1 MGNIINLL
9 REKGEVFTLKYFGL
23 GDLGTANSAKVV
35 IENYD
40 IIKEYLSSKESYKI
54 NILDDY
60 VDYLFTQKIINM
72 KEIIPYLEKGA
83 ELMSS
88 ICEFCLN
95 ESKKYTKG
103 CLIRYLNQDIGN
115 VFDSAQVKNFF
126 GIKDVTLEL
135 CCKYASGLNEEVFE
149 FLIDNQTYALLHN
162 YDTFQRIIEGNSKL
176 KTIFF
181 ERITNEDILMHSP
194 KAVTEALI
202 VFSGSKKKNEGIFNT
217 AVEKVVTYG
226 EQLATELCEE
236 KIIYLNRS
244 IKIIH
249 SFLVAIKN
257 PKANDFKDYVEN
269 AENLINEYIEKEGH
283 EFKYEYS
290 LDSVKELL
298 ESDEPWII
306 KVLALTH
313 SYDSQNK
320 KANAALNFAP
330 KENSVMD
337 LIATTNIPT
346 NDYFTMTH
354 QQALEIIV
362 DCGGQIF
369 FKILSN
375 PEYFTEMMTAY
386 AQILNLILE
395 KLHCEEKDLVKD
407 FELLAQM
414 LHNYFHSHIPEE
426 EREIKTALCYA
437 PAMYCCA
444 LIEKVLRIVYIAL
457 KRKELFIPT
466 NKTTIRNLLS
476 ENNVAINEI
485 LGEYQTKHLRF
496 YLSTDDDDIG
506 FNFRN
511 RLAHWNDITSAYLT
525 NRLLCQ
531 LFYLLASVIGSVYF
545 FVMEKPEETRIEN
558 EENSTVMA

>member
-23 GDLGTANSAKVV
+23 EDLGTENSAKVV

-40 IIKEYLSSKESYKI
+40 IIKEYFFSKVSYEI
-54 NILDDY
+54 NTLDDY
-60 VDYLFTQKIINM
+60 VDYLFMQKIINM
-72 KEIIPYLEKGA
+72 KEIIPHLEKGA

-88 ICEFCLN
+88 ICEFSLN
-95 ESKKYTKG
+95 ESKMYAIG
-103 CLIRYLNQDIGN
+103 SLIQYLNQNIRN
-115 VFDSAQVKNFF
+115 IFDYEQMKNLFK
-126 GIKDVTLEL
+126 IKDVTLEL
-135 CCKYASGLNEEVFE
+135 CCKYASGLNEGVFE
-149 FLIDNQTYALLHN
+149 FLIDDQTYALLHN

-176 KTIFF
+176 KTNFF
-181 ERITNEDILMHSP
+181 ERITNEDILRHSP
-194 KAVTEALI
+194 KEVTATLI
-202 VFSGSKKKNEGIFNT
+202 IFSSSKKKNEGIFNA

-226 EQLATELCEE
+226 ERLATELCEE
-236 KIIYLNRS
+236 NIIYLDRP

-257 PKANDFKDYVEN
+257 PKANDFKGYVEN
-269 AENLINEYIEKEGH
+269 AENLMKKYIKKEGH
-283 EFKYEYS
+283 EFKYECA
-290 LDSVKELL
+290 LNDVKELL
-298 ESDEPWII
+298 ESDKPWII

-320 KANAALNFAP
+320 KTNAVLNFAP

-337 LIATTNIPT
+337 FIATTNIPT
-346 NDYFTMTH
+346 NDYFTMIH
-354 QQALEIIV
+354 QQVLEMIV
-362 DCGGQIF
+362 DCEGQIF

-375 PEYFTEMMTAY
+375 PEPFTEMMTAY
-386 AQILNLILE
+386 AQILNLISE

-414 LHNYFHSHIPEE
+414 MHNYFHSQILEE
-426 EREIKTALCYA
+426 EQKIKTALCYA

-444 LIEKVLRIVYIAL
+444 LIEKVLRTVYITL
-457 KRKELFIPT
+457 KSNELFIPN
-466 NKTTIRNLLS
+466 NKTTIRNILS
-476 ENNVAINEI
+476 DNNAAINEI

-525 NRLLCQ
+525 NRFLCH

-545 FVMEKPEETRIEN
+545 FVTEKPEETWIEN
-558 EENSTVMA
+558 EGNSTVMT

>member
-40 IIKEYLSSKESYKI
+40 IIKEYFSSKESYEI
-54 NILDDY
+54 NTLDNY

-72 KEIIPYLEKGA
+72 EEIIPHLEKGA

-95 ESKKYTKG
+95 ESKRYTAG
-103 CLIRYLNQDIGN
+103 SLIQYLNQNIRN
-115 VFDSAQVKNFF
+115 IFDYEQVKNFF

-149 FLIDNQTYALLHN
+149 FLINNQTYALLHN
-162 YDTFQRIIEGNSKL
+162 YDAFQRIIEGNSKL
-176 KTIFF
+176 KAIFF
-181 ERITNEDILMHSP
+181 ERITNEDILRRSP
-194 KAVTEALI
+194 KEVTAVLI
-202 VFSGSKKKNEGIFNT
+202 IFSSSKKKNEGIFNA

-226 EQLATELCEE
+226 ERLATELCEE
-236 KIIYLNRS
+236 NIIYLDRS

-257 PKANDFKDYVEN
+257 PKANDLKGYVEN
-269 AENLINEYIEKEGH
+269 AENLMNEYIKKEGH

-290 LDSVKELL
+290 LKDVKELL
-298 ESDEPWII
+298 ESDKSWTI

-313 SYDSQNK
+313 SYDFQSK
-320 KANAALNFAP
+320 KVNAVLNFAP
-330 KENSVMD
+330 KGNSVMD
-337 LIATTNIPT
+337 FIATTNIPT

-354 QQALEIIV
+354 QQTLEIIV

-375 PEYFTEMMTAY
+375 PESFTEMMIAY
-386 AQILNLILE
+386 AQILSLILE

-414 LHNYFHSHIPEE
+414 LCNYFHSHILEE

-444 LIEKVLRIVYIAL
+444 LIEKVLRTVYIAL

-476 ENNVAINEI
+476 DNNGVINEI

-496 YLSTDDDDIG
+496 YLSTDEDDIG

-525 NRLLCQ
+525 NRFLCH

-558 EENSTVMA
+558 EENSTVTT

>member
-9 REKGEVFTLKYFGL
+9 RGKGEAFTLKYFGL

-40 IIKEYLSSKESYKI
+40 IIKEYFSSKEIYEI
-54 NILDDY
+54 NTMDDY

-72 KEIIPYLEKGA
+72 EEIIPYLEKGA
-83 ELMSS
+83 ELVSS

-103 CLIRYLNQDIGN
+103 CLIRYLNQNIGN

-176 KTIFF
+176 KTSFF

-194 KAVTEALI
+194 KAVTDALI
-202 VFSGSKKKNEGIFNT
+202 VFSGSKKKNERLFNVV
-217 AVEKVVTYG
+217 VEKVVIYG
-226 EQLATELCEE
+226 EQLVTELCEE
-236 KIIYLNRS
+236 NIIYLDRPIKIIY
-244 IKIIH
+244 

-257 PKANDFKDYVEN
+257 PKANDFKGYVEN
-269 AENLINEYIEKEGH
+269 AENLMNEYIKKEGH

-290 LDSVKELL
+290 LDGVKELL

-330 KENSVMD
+330 KENSAID
-337 LIATTNIPT
+337 LITTTNIPT

-354 QQALEIIV
+354 QQALEIFV
-362 DCGGQIF
+362 DCVGQIF
-369 FKILSN
+369 FKILSK

-407 FELLAQM
+407 FELLAKM
-414 LHNYFHSHIPEE
+414 LCNYFHSHIPEE

-457 KRKELFIPT
+457 KRKDLFIPT

-476 ENNVAINEI
+476 DNNVVINEI

-496 YLSTDDDDIG
+496 YLSIDDDDIG

-511 RLAHWNDITSAYLT
+511 RLAHWNDITSVYLT

-558 EENSTVMA
+558 EENSTVMT

>member
-40 IIKEYLSSKESYKI
+40 IIKEYLSSKESYEI
-54 NILDDY
+54 NTLDDY

-103 CLIRYLNQDIGN
+103 CLIRYLNQEIGN

-176 KTIFF
+176 KTSFF

-202 VFSGSKKKNEGIFNT
+202 AFSGSKKKNERLFNVV
-217 AVEKVVTYG
+217 VEKVVIYG
-226 EQLATELCEE
+226 EQLVTELCEE
-236 KIIYLNRS
+236 NIIYLDRP

-257 PKANDFKDYVEN
+257 PKANDFKGYVEN
-269 AENLINEYIEKEGH
+269 AENLMNEYIKKEGH

-290 LDSVKELL
+290 LDGVKELL

-545 FVMEKPEETRIEN
+545 FVMEKLEETRIEN